1 MRLFLLLHFLLSL
14 SVTAISH
21 PHTNDKESLEPE
33 MESVKEQPVVDAD
46 DCPDALCLL

>member
-1 MRLFLLLHFLLSL
+1 MRLFLLLPFLLSL

-21 PHTNDKESLEPE
+21 SHTNDKESLEPE
-33 MESVKEQPVVDAD
+33 MEFVKKQPVVDAD

>member
-1 MRLFLLLHFLLSL
+1 MRLFLPLPFLLSL

-21 PHTNDKESLEPE
+21 PHKNDKESLESE

-46 DCPDALCLL
+46 DCPDSLCLL